1 MKIILAFILSIRLN
15 MMVRST
21 ASIWYGS
28 GAKEIGY
35 GSGKLSAWRLVF
47 SSTRICHMC
56 EQEVGCQQSF
66 VT

>member
-1 MKIILAFILSIRLN
+1 

-35 GSGKLSAWRLVF
+35 GSGKLSAWRLVSRAPEF
-47 SSTRICHMC
+47 VICVSRRSGVNKALELVTRLN
-56 EQEVGCQQSF
+56 QN
-66 VT
+66 